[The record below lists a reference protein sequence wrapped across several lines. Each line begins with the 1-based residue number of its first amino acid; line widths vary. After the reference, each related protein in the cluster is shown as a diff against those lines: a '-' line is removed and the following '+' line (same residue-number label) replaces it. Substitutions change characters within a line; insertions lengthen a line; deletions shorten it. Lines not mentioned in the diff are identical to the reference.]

1 MTKSEYQDLV
11 EFLGPKFDAISRQ
24 FEAIDG
30 RFDAIDRRFDAIEQ
44 RLTRVEVTVEENRHH
59 IQILAERIG
68 ALDSKMDRGFQAQA
82 ELIEGLDI
90 RMGRWEG
97 RSA

>member
-1 MTKSEYQDLV
+1 MTKSEYQELV

-24 FEAIDG
+24 FDSIDG
-30 RFDAIDRRFDAIEQ
+30 RLDAIEQ

>member
-11 EFLGPKFDAISRQ
+11 EFLGPKFDTINRQ
-24 FEAIDG
+24 FEAIN
-30 RFDAIDRRFDAIEQ
+30 RQFDAIEGRFDAIEQ

-59 IQILAERIG
+59 LQILAEQIG

-82 ELIEGLDI
+82 EVIEGLDI

>member
-1 MTKSEYQDLV
+1 MTKSEYQELV
-11 EFLGPKFDAISRQ
+11 EFLGPKFDAI
-24 FEAIDG
+24 
-30 RFDAIDRRFDAIEQ
+30 EQ
-44 RLTRVEVTVEENRHH
+44 RLARVEVTVEENRHH

-68 ALDSKMDRGFQAQA
+68 ALDSKMDRGFQALT

>member
-11 EFLGPKFDAISRQ
+11 EFLGPKFDAI
-24 FEAIDG
+24 DG
-30 RFDAIDRRFDAIEQ
+30 RFDAIEQ